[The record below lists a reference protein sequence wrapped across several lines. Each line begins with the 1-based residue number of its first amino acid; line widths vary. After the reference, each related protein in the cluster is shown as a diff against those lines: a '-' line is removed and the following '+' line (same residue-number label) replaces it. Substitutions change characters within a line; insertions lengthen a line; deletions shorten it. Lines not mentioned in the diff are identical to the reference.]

1 MSDNLEEMII
11 DNDILYIDNYDDIDI
26 NIIYMD
32 FDDNANTITN
42 INETINAS
50 TFATINATINKSITK
65 NIKDAKDAKDAKDTK
80 DAKNKNADSIK
91 SDKKNEEFIMPTRN
105 NYSILL
111 STNYTI
117 KQLKQIATHHKIKLS
132 GVSIKTDIITKI
144 YNHFKLYDNTL
155 IIQRAWRKYLFK
167 QYNLIRGPARFKRT
181 ICVNDTDFFTMDEL
195 SDIPYLQFYSFT
207 DIDNMTYGFDIMS
220 LYNLF
225 NKGIKEATNPYNRN
239 PFPKYV
245 KKNMLKIKW
254 LSTLFNDNI
263 NFSMEHNDDDANL
276 SVLPLQPTQQTIESR
291 IISLF
296 HDIDILGNY
305 TDYTWFMDLDRS
317 SLIKFIL
324 ELNDIWCYRANLSEA
339 IQREICPTH
348 RDLFRMMYLVDIRV
362 VELSTVYEIALEIIE
377 KLIRSGMNADSRCLG
392 ANFVLCAL
400 TLVSHPAAVALPW
413 LFQSVL

>member
-1 MSDNLEEMII
+1 MSDNLEETANENEII
-11 DNDILYIDNYDDIDI
+11 YIYNSDIDI
-26 NIIYMD
+26 NIIYID
-32 FDDNANTITN
+32 IPENI
-42 INETINAS
+42 INEPIINEPIKE
-50 TFATINATINKSITK
+50 TNK
-65 NIKDAKDAKDAKDTK
+65 KDTK
-80 DAKNKNADSIK
+80 IKNADSVK
-91 SDKKNEEFIMPTRN
+91 PDKKKEDYIMPTRN

-117 KQLKQIATHHKIKLS
+117 KQLKEIATHHKIKLS

-155 IIQRAWRKYLFK
+155 IIQRAWRNYLFK
-167 QYNLIRGPARFKRT
+167 QYNHIRGPARFKRS

-195 SDIPYLQFYSFT
+195 SDIPYSQFYSFT
-207 DIDNMTYGFDIMS
+207 DVDNMTYGFDIMS

-225 NKGIKEATNPYNRN
+225 NKGIKVATNPYNRN
-239 PFPKYV
+239 PFPKHV

-254 LSTLFNDNI
+254 LSSLFNDKI
-263 NFSMEHNDDDANL
+263 NFNMDHDNDGHL
-276 SVLPLQPTQQTIESR
+276 FLQPIQSPPQTLESR
-291 IISLF
+291 VISLF

-305 TDYTWFMDLDRS
+305 TDYSWFMNLDRS

-324 ELNDIWCYRANLSEA
+324 ELNDIWCYRANLAEM

-348 RDLFRMMYLVDIRV
+348 RDLFRMMFLVDIRV
-362 VELSTVYEIALEIIE
+362 VELATVYEIALEIIE
-377 KLIRSGMNADSRCLG
+377 KLVRSGINTDSRCLG

-400 TLVSHPAAVALPW
+400 TLVSPPAAIALPW

>member
-1 MSDNLEEMII
+1 MTDNLEETTTTNS
-11 DNDILYIDNYDDIDI
+11 NDTIYNTIYIDDYDDIDI
-26 NIIYMD
+26 NIIY
-32 FDDNANTITN
+32 IN
-42 INETINAS
+42 IN
-50 TFATINATINKSITK
+50 KTK
-65 NIKDAKDAKDAKDTK
+65 QRDTPPTPIPI
-80 DAKNKNADSIK
+80 KNADSVK
-91 SDKKNEEFIMPTRN
+91 PDKKKDDFIMPTRN

-117 KQLKQIATHHKIKLS
+117 KQLKQIAMHHKIKLS

-155 IIQRAWRKYLFK
+155 IIQRAWRTYLFK
-167 QYNLIRGPARFKRT
+167 QYNRTRGPARFKRT
-181 ICVNDTDFFTMDEL
+181 ICVNDTDFFTMDQL

-207 DIDNMTYGFDIMS
+207 DVDNMTYGFDIMS

-245 KKNMLKIKW
+245 KKNILKIKW
-254 LSTLFNDNI
+254 LSSLFNDKV
-263 NFSMEHNDDDANL
+263 NFNMEHETDENV
-276 SVLPLQPTQQTIESR
+276 SFPPLPPTQQTIESR

-296 HDIDILGNY
+296 YDIDILGNY
-305 TDYTWFMDLDRS
+305 TDYTWFMNLDRS

-324 ELNDIWCYRANLSEA
+324 ELNDIWCYRANLSET
-339 IQREICPTH
+339 IKREICPTH
-348 RDLFRMMYLVDIRV
+348 RDLFRMIYLVDIRV
-362 VELSTVYEIALEIIE
+362 VELTTVYEIALEIIE
-377 KLIRSGMNADSRCLG
+377 KLIRSGMNRDSHCLG

-400 TLVSHPAAVALPW
+400 TLVSAPAAIALPW